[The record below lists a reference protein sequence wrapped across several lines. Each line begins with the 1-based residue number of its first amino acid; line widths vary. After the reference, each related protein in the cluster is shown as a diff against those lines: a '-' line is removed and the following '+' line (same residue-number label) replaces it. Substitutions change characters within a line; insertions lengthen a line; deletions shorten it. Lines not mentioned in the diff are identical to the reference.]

1 MQFDNLSTDLFA
13 EERIRISI
21 LFFDV
26 ESLKIVMFNSKMKKF
41 EEFHM
46 QRKNKYYE
54 LLIFFY
60 FF

>member
-1 MQFDNLSTDLFA
+1 
-13 EERIRISI
+13 
-21 LFFDV
+21 
-26 ESLKIVMFNSKMKKF
+26 MKKF

-60 FF
+60 FFQINQEVNTLSFFKRNKLWKYMIDRKILLMYKNNKR

>member
-1 MQFDNLSTDLFA
+1 
-13 EERIRISI
+13 
-21 LFFDV
+21 
-26 ESLKIVMFNSKMKKF
+26 MKKF

-60 FF
+60 FFQINQEVNTLSFFKRNKL